1 MISRNPKSPDTEPL
15 DDQIPAIC
23 LDLGLGLDMVG
34 DAESLDE
41 LLALAEQSLT
51 RDLPAIARLLAQGD
65 SAGASRLL
73 HSFKGF
79 MPIFCVE
86 TLVQHV
92 GRVELLS
99 KTASATELQPA
110 YALLEPALQQ
120 LCGELRRHL
129 ADNSCLGNDDA
140 VS

>member
-1 MISRNPKSPDTEPL
+1 MISPNPKSPANDLPTA
-15 DDQIPAIC
+15 PAC

-41 LLALAEQSLT
+41 VLSLAEQSLS
-51 RDLPAIARLLAQGD
+51 RDLPAIAQLLAQGD

-73 HSFKGF
+73 HAFKGF

-99 KTASATELQPA
+99 KTASAAELRPA
-110 YALLEPALQQ
+110 YAALEPSLRQ
-120 LCGELRRHL
+120 LCSELQRHL
-129 ADNSCLGNDDA
+129 NDNPPLNNSEALP
-140 VS
+140 